1 MPGAAGMKK
10 AEANFSNVERD
21 RIFNEAAKEAM
32 KGMEKLTIGEK
43 GTMIKEE
50 KGKGWEE
57 RKNEKG
63 LMVDCGIANR
73 VWGY

>member
-10 AEANFSNVERD
+10 AEAKFSNVERD
-21 RIFNEAAKEAM
+21 RIFNEAVKDAM
-32 KGMEKLTIGEK
+32 KGMKKLAIGEK
-43 GTMIKEE
+43 GANKSEK

-63 LMVDCGIANR
+63 LVVDCGAANR